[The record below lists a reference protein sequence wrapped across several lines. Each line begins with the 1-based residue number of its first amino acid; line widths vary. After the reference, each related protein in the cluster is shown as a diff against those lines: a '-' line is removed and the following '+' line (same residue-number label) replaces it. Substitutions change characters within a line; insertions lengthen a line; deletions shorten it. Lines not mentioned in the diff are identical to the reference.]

1 MVNLE
6 WYRTFKAVYKNGNFS
21 VASKELFMSQPAV
34 SQQISMLE
42 AHVGYKL
49 FNRKSKG
56 VEPTEYAKL
65 LNNLIIDA
73 LDRLENV
80 ETGFRAK
87 AEDSVRLISVGVSK
101 DLFNSCG
108 SVLLSKFDFIDFTF
122 AENDALFE
130 LVNAKKLDFAITT
143 KRYDTFDTIYEIV
156 GKIKLIM
163 VAPVSLDASE
173 FRQKLKADNYAETE
187 QWLNS
192 QKWYSHDAR
201 IPHIKIFWLHAFSKK
216 RPSMVPNYIIPS
228 ESEMLEMLSKNSG
241 VAITWNC
248 NARKYIKENKLQL
261 LWNSFHVPEEFVY
274 VLTAKNNTSSS
285 FFESINKELKL
296 FLGNRL

>member
-21 VASKELFMSQPAV
+21 VAAKELFMSQPAV

-80 ETGFRAK
+80 ESGFRAK
-87 AEDSVRLISVGVSK
+87 AEDSKRLISVGVSK
-101 DLFNSCG
+101 DLFNSFG
-108 SVLLSKFDFIDFTF
+108 STLISKFDLIDFTF
-122 AENDALFE
+122 AEDDVLFS
-130 LVNAKKLDFAITT
+130 LVDAKKLDFAVVT
-143 KRYDTFDTIYEIV
+143 KRFDTFDTIYEII
-156 GKIKLIM
+156 GKIKL
-163 VAPVSLDASE
+163 VVVGSTNLDVTD
-173 FRQKLKADNYAETE
+173 FRQKLKSDNAVEIE
-187 QWLNS
+187 QWLND

-201 IPHIKIFWLHAFSKK
+201 IPHVKLFWLHAFNKK
-216 RPSMVPNYIIPS
+216 RPAIVPNYIIPS
-228 ESEMLEMLSKNSG
+228 ESEMLEMLSRNSG
-241 VAITWNC
+241 IAITWNC
-248 NARKYIKENKLQL
+248 NSRKYIKENKLQL
-261 LWNSFHVPEEFVY
+261 LWNSFHVPEEYVY
-274 VLTAKNNTSSS
+274 LLSAKNNNLNS
-285 FFESINKELKL
+285 FFETISKELKL
-296 FLGNRL
+296 FFGNRM

>member
-21 VASKELFMSQPAV
+21 IAAKELFMSQPAV

-42 AHVGYKL
+42 AHVGNKL

-56 VEPTEYAKL
+56 VEATEYAKL

-80 ETGFRAK
+80 ENSFRAK
-87 AEDSVRLISVGVSK
+87 AENANRLISVGISRH
-101 DLFNSCG
+101 LFDCIGN
-108 SVLLSKFDFIDFTF
+108 LLIGKFDLIDFTF
-122 AENDALFE
+122 AENDEIFE
-130 LVNAKKLDFAITT
+130 LVDAKKLDFAITT
-143 KRYDTFDTIYEIV
+143 KRFDTFDTTYEIV

-163 VAPVSLDASE
+163 VAPTSLDITD
-173 FRQKLKADNYAETE
+173 FRQILKSDNFTE
-187 QWLNS
+187 IEKWLNG

-201 IPHIKIFWLHAFSKK
+201 IPHIKLFWLHAFNKK
-216 RPSMVPNYIIPS
+216 RPSLVPNYIIPS
-228 ESEMLEMLSKNSG
+228 ESEMLEMLSRNSG

-261 LWNSFHVPEEFVY
+261 LWNSYNVPEEFVY
-274 VLTAKNNTSSS
+274 LLAAKNNNVNS
-285 FFESINKELKL
+285 FFDVIAKELKL
-296 FLGNRL
+296 FFGNRL

>member
-21 VASKELFMSQPAV
+21 IAAKELFMSQPAV

-42 AHVGYKL
+42 AHVGNKL

-56 VEPTEYAKL
+56 VEATEYAKL

-80 ETGFRAK
+80 ENSFRAK
-87 AEDSVRLISVGVSK
+87 AENANRLISVGISK
-101 DLFNSCG
+101 HLFDCIGN
-108 SVLLSKFDFIDFTF
+108 LLIGKFDLIDFTF
-122 AENDALFE
+122 AENDELFE
-130 LVNAKKLDFAITT
+130 LVDAKKLDFAITT
-143 KRYDTFDTIYEIV
+143 KRFDTFDTTYEIV

-163 VAPVSLDASE
+163 VAPTSSDLTD
-173 FRQKLKADNYAETE
+173 FRQVLKSDNFTE
-187 QWLNS
+187 IEKWLNG

-201 IPHIKIFWLHAFSKK
+201 IPHIKLFWLHAFNKK
-216 RPSMVPNYIIPS
+216 RPSLVPNYIIPS
-228 ESEMLEMLSKNSG
+228 ESEMLEMLSRNSG

-261 LWNSFHVPEEFVY
+261 LWNSYNVPEEFVY
-274 VLTAKNNTSSS
+274 LLAAKNNNVNS
-285 FFESINKELKL
+285 FFEVISKELKL
-296 FLGNRL
+296 FFGNRL

>member
-21 VASKELFMSQPAV
+21 IAAKELFMSQPAV

-42 AHVGYKL
+42 AHVGNKL

-56 VEPTEYAKL
+56 VEATEYAKL

-80 ETGFRAK
+80 ENSFRAK
-87 AEDSVRLISVGVSK
+87 AENANRLISVGISRH
-101 DLFNSCG
+101 LFDCIGN
-108 SVLLSKFDFIDFTF
+108 LLIGKFDLIDFTF
-122 AENDALFE
+122 AENDELFE
-130 LVNAKKLDFAITT
+130 LVDAKKLDFAITT
-143 KRYDTFDTIYEIV
+143 KRFDTFDTTYEIV

-163 VAPVSLDASE
+163 VAPTSLDITD
-173 FRQKLKADNYAETE
+173 FRQVLKSDNFTE
-187 QWLNS
+187 IEKWLNA

-201 IPHIKIFWLHAFSKK
+201 IPHIKVFWLHAFNKK
-216 RPSMVPNYIIPS
+216 RPSLVPNYIIPS
-228 ESEMLEMLSKNSG
+228 ESEMLEMLSRNSG

-261 LWNSFHVPEEFVY
+261 VWNSYNVPEEFVY
-274 VLTAKNNTSSS
+274 LLAAKNNNVNS
-285 FFESINKELKL
+285 FFDVISKELKL
-296 FLGNRL
+296 FFGNRL

>member
-21 VASKELFMSQPAV
+21 IAAKELFMSQPAV

-42 AHVGYKL
+42 AHVGNKL

-56 VEPTEYAKL
+56 VEATEYAKL

-80 ETGFRAK
+80 ENSFRAK
-87 AEDSVRLISVGVSK
+87 AENANRLISVGISRH
-101 DLFNSCG
+101 LFACIGN
-108 SVLLSKFDFIDFTF
+108 LLIGKFDLIDFTF
-122 AENDALFE
+122 AENDELFE
-130 LVNAKKLDFAITT
+130 LVDAKKLDFAITT
-143 KRYDTFDTIYEIV
+143 KRFDTFDTTYEIV

-163 VAPVSLDASE
+163 VAPTSLDITD
-173 FRQKLKADNYAETE
+173 FRQVLKSDNFTE
-187 QWLNS
+187 IEKWLNG

-201 IPHIKIFWLHAFSKK
+201 IPHIKLFWLHAFNKK
-216 RPSMVPNYIIPS
+216 RPSLVPNYIIPS
-228 ESEMLEMLSKNSG
+228 ESEMLEMLSRNSG

-248 NARKYIKENKLQL
+248 NARKHIKENKLQL
-261 LWNSFHVPEEFVY
+261 LWNSYNVPEEFVY
-274 VLTAKNNTSSS
+274 LLAAKNNNVNS
-285 FFESINKELKL
+285 FFDVISKELKL
-296 FLGNRL
+296 FFGNRL

>member
-21 VASKELFMSQPAV
+21 IAAKELFMSQPAV

-42 AHVGYKL
+42 AHVGNKL

-56 VEPTEYAKL
+56 VEATEYAKL

-80 ETGFRAK
+80 ENSFRAK
-87 AEDSVRLISVGVSK
+87 AENANRLISVGISRH
-101 DLFNSCG
+101 LFDCIGN
-108 SVLLSKFDFIDFTF
+108 LLIGKFDLIDFTF
-122 AENDALFE
+122 AENDELFE
-130 LVNAKKLDFAITT
+130 LVDAKKLDFAITT
-143 KRYDTFDTIYEIV
+143 KRFDTFDTTYEIV

-163 VAPVSLDASE
+163 VAPTSLDITD
-173 FRQKLKADNYAETE
+173 FRQVLKSDNFTE
-187 QWLNS
+187 IEKWLNA

-201 IPHIKIFWLHAFSKK
+201 IPHIKLFWLHAFNKK
-216 RPSMVPNYIIPS
+216 RPSLVPNYIIPS
-228 ESEMLEMLSKNSG
+228 ESEMLEMLSRNSG

-248 NARKYIKENKLQL
+248 NARKHIKGNKLQL
-261 LWNSFHVPEEFVY
+261 LWNS
-274 VLTAKNNTSSS
+274 
-285 FFESINKELKL
+285 
-296 FLGNRL
+296 

>member
-21 VASKELFMSQPAV
+21 VAAKELFMSQPAV

-73 LDRLENV
+73 LDRLESV
-80 ETGFRAK
+80 ENGFRAK
-87 AEDSVRLISVGVSK
+87 AEDSKRLISIGVSK
-101 DLFNSCG
+101 DLFNCFG
-108 SVLLSKFDFIDFTF
+108 SALIAKFDLIDFTF
-122 AENDALFE
+122 ADNDSLFAL
-130 LVNAKKLDFAITT
+130 VDAKKLDFAIVT
-143 KRYDTFDTIYEIV
+143 KKFDTFDTIQEAV
-156 GKIKLIM
+156 GRIKLIM
-163 VAPVSLDASE
+163 IASMNLDATE
-173 FRQKLKADNYAETE
+173 FRQKLKSDNFTDAE
-187 QWLNS
+187 QWLNE

-201 IPHIKIFWLHAFSKK
+201 IPHIKLFWLHALNKK
-216 RPSMVPNYIIPS
+216 RPSMIPNYIIPS
-228 ESEMLEMLSKNSG
+228 ESEMLEMLRANSG
-241 VAITWNC
+241 IAVTWNC

-274 VLTAKNNTSSS
+274 LLTAKNNNLNSL
-285 FFESINKELKL
+285 FDAIAKEV
-296 FLGNRL
+296 RLALS

>member
-21 VASKELFMSQPAV
+21 VAAKELFMSQPAV

-80 ETGFRAK
+80 ESGFRAK
-87 AEDSVRLISVGVSK
+87 AEDSKRLISIGVSK
-101 DLFNSCG
+101 DLFNSFG
-108 SVLLSKFDFIDFTF
+108 SVLISKFDLIDFTF
-122 AENDALFE
+122 AEDDVLFS
-130 LVNAKKLDFAITT
+130 LVDAKKLDFAVVT
-143 KRYDTFDTIYEIV
+143 KRFDTFDTIYEII
-156 GKIKLIM
+156 GKIKL
-163 VAPVSLDASE
+163 VVVGSTNLDVTD
-173 FRQKLKADNYAETE
+173 FRQKLKSDNAVEIE
-187 QWLNS
+187 QWLND

-201 IPHIKIFWLHAFSKK
+201 IPHVKLFWLHAFNKK
-216 RPSMVPNYIIPS
+216 RPAIVPNYIIPS
-228 ESEMLEMLSKNSG
+228 ESEMLEMLSRNFG
-241 VAITWNC
+241 IAITWNC
-248 NARKYIKENKLQL
+248 NSRKYIKENKLQL
-261 LWNSFHVPEEFVY
+261 LWNSFHVPEEYVY
-274 VLTAKNNTSSS
+274 LLSAKNNNLNS
-285 FFESINKELKL
+285 FFETIAKELKL
-296 FLGNRL
+296 FFGNRM